1 MRKRS
6 AEALNTQQT
15 RPRTSS
21 RQRAGVSESPASPA
35 PGAQSATRA
44 GNRGQSEWFDKAV
57 ALFHARKLE
66 QAREFFERAAEGPA
80 PEMVHAARAYIRMCE
95 QRLNPAEP
103 QPTTADEHYA
113 YGIALLNQRR
123 LEEAERHLTEAAR
136 MAPAADHVYYALA
149 LCRGLQGDY
158 QGAGA
163 QLRRAIELQP
173 QTRFLARRDPDFS
186 GLVHEPAIKEILWPE
201 GS

>member
-1 MRKRS
+1 MNTEKTRARS
-6 AEALNTQQT
+6 A
-15 RPRTSS
+15 S
-21 RQRAGVSESPASPA
+21 RQRAGPTESPASPA
-35 PGAQSATRA
+35 SGGQSAA
-44 GNRGQSEWFDKAV
+44 GHDNRGQSEWFEKAV
-57 ALFHARKLE
+57 ALFHARKFE
-66 QAREFFERAAEGPA
+66 QAKEFFERAAGGPA
-80 PEMVHAARAYIRMCE
+80 QEMAHAARAYIRMCE
-95 QRLNPAEP
+95 QRLNPTVP

-186 GLVHEPAIKEILWPE
+186 GLVHQPPIKEILWPE